1 MITPDLVS
9 VIIPVRNRARLLQ
22 EAVQSCLAQT
32 HRPIEII
39 IVDDS
44 TDETTEVARRFAAE
58 HPGEVAMLPQD
69 GRGIGAAR
77 NIGLTAARGEFIQ
90 FLDSDDLLM
99 PEKFSR
105 QVAGLRAHPDCGIS
119 YCGTREYRVLAEP
132 MNVAARR
139 SGEMLTHLFPALVRG
154 RVWPSPSPLY
164 RRSTVDAI
172 GPFGHHSIYE
182 DWEFESRAAALGVR
196 LHHCPELLA
205 DKRDAHRVEGRRKG
219 GVPLR
224 QARDYAEVVLLI
236 FSAACDAGIAA
247 DALGGF
253 APRLLMAGR
262 QCAAAGHVDLA
273 RRCLDLAVAHA
284 LPPQQ
289 SRFVIYRR
297 LSDRFGWRAVG
308 VIAERSVRVGRAA
321 WRARRWPAAGF
332 HRWRHRVRHARR
344 LTAGQPLSQWS
355 ALLAHAWNHRRSRR
369 EL

>member
-58 HPGEVAMLPQD
+58 YPGLVTVLPQD

-77 NIGLTAARGEFIQ
+77 NIGLTAAGGEFIQ

-99 PEKFSR
+99 PEKFAR
-105 QVAGLRAHPDCGIS
+105 QVAGLRAAPDCGIS
-119 YCGTREYRVLAEP
+119 YCGTREYPVLGEP

-139 SGEMLTHLFPALVRG
+139 SGETLTHLFPALLRG

-164 RRSTVDAI
+164 RRSTIDAV
-172 GPFGHHSIYE
+172 GPFAHHPIYE
-182 DWEFESRAAALGVR
+182 DWEFESRAGALKVR
-196 LHHCPELLA
+196 LQHCRELLA

-224 QARDYAEVVLLI
+224 QARAYAEVVLLI
-236 FSAACDAGIAA
+236 FDAAGRAGVEA
-247 DALGGF
+247 DALADF

-273 RRCLDLAVAHA
+273 RRCVDLAVAHA
-284 LPPQQ
+284 SPAQR
-289 SRFVIYRR
+289 SRFATYRA

-308 VIAERSVRVGRAA
+308 VIAERSVRAGRAA

-332 HRWRHRVRHARR
+332 YRWRHRLRQARR

-355 ALLAHAWNHRRSRR
+355 ALLAHAWNQRRSRR